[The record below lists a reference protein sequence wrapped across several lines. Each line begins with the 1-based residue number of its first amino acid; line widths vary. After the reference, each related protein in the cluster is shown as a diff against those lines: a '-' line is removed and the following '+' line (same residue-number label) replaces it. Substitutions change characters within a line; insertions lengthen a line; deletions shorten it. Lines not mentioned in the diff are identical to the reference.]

1 MKNTAK
7 ILTLPGLL
15 TPRQPPLVEAHSPFY
30 FPRYAGTVLQ
40 GLLRPHR
47 PQLDDPSA
55 ATTFRSQT
63 RGSSMRRWQ
72 QFAGHGDA
80 DLPVPFTYLNSAG
93 AYCLTRLLKTLRI
106 NLSRVMHLK
115 ASIRLTQPLQ
125 AIRPDEIYTV
135 HMRIKEIIPLK
146 NRALLVTDSEIRD
159 QAGLAIRHHI
169 DHWHVRDTPTEA
181 AENMHLDTLQ
191 FRRLSQRT
199 PNWEEWDGSARIT
212 SRFYLPAGAARH
224 YAAIS
229 GDYTP
234 HATRLGARLFGQK
247 RPFMQGF
254 GLMNLA
260 LHHLTQATGKP
271 LQELAIIFTR
281 PALTGQEIALHT
293 DGGRFEMCSKD
304 NELLA
309 FGHVSHSTS
318 ESASRQTQ
326 E

>member
-7 ILTLPGLL
+7 IPASPGLL
-15 TPRQPPLVEAHSPFY
+15 TPPYSPLVEAHSPFY
-30 FPRYAGTVLQ
+30 FPRYASTVFQ

-47 PQLDDPSA
+47 PLLGDNSA
-55 ATTFRSQT
+55 VTTFRSRT
-63 RGSSMRRWQ
+63 RDSSMRRWQ

-93 AYCLTRLLKTLRI
+93 AYCLTRLLQALHI

-135 HMRIKEIIPLK
+135 HMCIKEIIPLK
-146 NRALLVTDSEIRD
+146 NRALLVTDSAIVDHEG
-159 QAGLAIRHHI
+159 QSIRHHV
-169 DHWHVRDTPTEA
+169 DHWHIRDTPTEA
-181 AENMHLDTLQ
+181 PGSMHPDTLQ

-199 PNWEEWDGSARIT
+199 PGWQEWDDSTRLTA
-212 SRFYLPAGAARH
+212 RFYLPAGAARH

-260 LHHLTQATGKP
+260 LHHLTQMSAKP
-271 LQELAIIFTR
+271 LQELAIVFAR
-281 PALTGQEIALHT
+281 PALTGQDIAVHSN
-293 DGGRFEMCSKD
+293 GASFEMCSRD

-309 FGHVSHSTS
+309 FGQVAHVNSNSGS
-318 ESASRQTQ
+318 PQTQ
-326 E
+326 A